1 MSHEAITP
9 LGEEL
14 RRWCKT
20 HGTTQSAL
28 AMKLGISASHLS
40 QVING
45 QARPSPDL
53 LRRMRELLSGHG
65 LRHTGPNSPSTDRIR
80 LRS

>member
-1 MSHEAITP
+1 MSHDAINP

-14 RRWCKT
+14 KRWCKA
-20 HGTTQSAL
+20 HGITQSAL

-45 QARPSPDL
+45 QARPSPAL
-53 LRRMRELLSGHG
+53 VRRIRELISAHA
-65 LRHTGPNSPSTDRIR
+65 LRHTGANAPSTDRVR